1 MKFALIA
8 IVAGLAKANCD
19 VYNYSTYYYNYY
31 PCGNYQCCWNNMCI
45 DERDSKCSGSERQA
59 WSIFGWVWLAAIAFC
74 MFCCLKCI
82 EKTSHHHVEQQ
93 EAYRRVT
100 DDGPLVYIQP

>member
-31 PCGNYQCCWNNMCI
+31 PCGNYQCCWNNKCI
-45 DERDSKCSGSERQA
+45 DERES
-59 WSIFGWVWLAAIAFC
+59 
-74 MFCCLKCI
+74 
-82 EKTSHHHVEQQ
+82 
-93 EAYRRVT
+93 
-100 DDGPLVYIQP
+100 